1 MKLVQ
6 SIGVSGGFVMSTNL
20 GLYWQL
26 LVLKISA
33 VLSTIGFSLVEWK
46 IKERNKETEKTLE
59 LQTLKSENIQ

>member
-1 MKLVQ
+1 
-6 SIGVSGGFVMSTNL
+6 MSTNL